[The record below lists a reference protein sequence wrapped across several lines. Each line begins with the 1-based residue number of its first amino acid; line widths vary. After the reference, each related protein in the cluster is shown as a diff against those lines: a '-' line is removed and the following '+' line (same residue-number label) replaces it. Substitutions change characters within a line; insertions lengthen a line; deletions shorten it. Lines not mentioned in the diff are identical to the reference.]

1 MNLTPLRDRRFLL
14 LLWTLGVVLVV
25 QSLSARLAAAAIIT
39 DALIIVAVLAVFLL
53 VFQDTSRRLAAL
65 ATAIAAIAITL
76 AHYALPDRFHP
87 PLAVAYHALLV
98 VFLAWAVV
106 EILRNLFGEKPVR
119 TDDVLGAVCGYL
131 LVGAAWGNLYA
142 LSELLVP
149 GSFSVDPAIQG
160 DLADWHGRRAL
171 FNYFS
176 FTTISS
182 LGYADVTPVK
192 APATTMVLAE
202 VVFGQFYLAVVV
214 AQIVSMRLA
223 QAVRRERAGDGATRQ

>member
-1 MNLTPLRDRRFLL
+1 MNMTRLRDRRFLL

-53 VFQDTSRRLAAL
+53 VFQDAPRRLAAL

-76 AHYALPDRFHP
+76 AHYVLPDRFHH
-87 PLAVAYHALLV
+87 PLATVYHALLL
-98 VFLAWAVV
+98 VFLLWALV
-106 EILRNLFGEKPVR
+106 EILRSLFAEKPVG
-119 TDDVLGAVCGYL
+119 TDDIFGAVCGYL
-131 LVGAAWGNLYA
+131 IVGATWGNLYA
-142 LSELLVP
+142 LAELLVP
-149 GSFSVDPAIQG
+149 GAFGVDPAIRG

-182 LGYADVTPVK
+182 LGYAEVTPLQ
-192 APATTMVLAE
+192 APATTLVLAE
-202 VVFGQFYLAVVV
+202 VVVGQFYLAVVV

-223 QAVRRERAGDGATRQ
+223 QAVRRDGTGDRPRM